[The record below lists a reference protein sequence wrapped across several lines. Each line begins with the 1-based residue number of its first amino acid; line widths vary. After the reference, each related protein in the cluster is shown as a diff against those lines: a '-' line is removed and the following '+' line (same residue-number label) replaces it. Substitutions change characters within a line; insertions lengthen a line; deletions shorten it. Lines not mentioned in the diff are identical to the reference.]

1 MFTDNKDFYPTPQNL
16 IDKMLD
22 GLDWKMIHTVL
33 EPSAGKGNIV
43 EALKKKEDFNN
54 RWYTTIKLNIDC
66 IENDANLR
74 AVLKEKDFRV
84 VHDDFLTYDTM
95 KEYDLIIMNPPFSN
109 GCKHLL
115 KALEMQQRNG
125 GAVICLLNAETLK
138 NECNNERIMLNRML
152 EEYNAD
158 IQYIQDAFMDAER
171 KTNVEI
177 ALIKVKL
184 PDVQRDSFIFD
195 SLEKAKEQR
204 EYTYN
209 TGNTQLAENDF
220 LKAIVEQYKM
230 EIEAGVKLIKEYYAM
245 SPHILYQFGK
255 DKQTGQTIQTGGCV
269 LNLSIGK
276 DSASVNG
283 YIREIRGKYW
293 SALFD
298 NPKFIGQLTNN
309 LQREYYNKVEE
320 LKDYEF
326 SLLDKEEK
334 SEHIARQL
342 SIIKNRTFALKQL
355 VEELFR
361 YTTIISDTENSVYTE
376 TVINNVLEDC
386 ISSYYAIFKEKG
398 ITPNI
403 NLCEQKIVRS
413 VDKTA
418 LLRIFNNVI
427 DNAIKYSEGDLTIS
441 LFENGK
447 IVFSN
452 HTSDLNEIQI
462 GKLFDRFYTVNTARK
477 STGLGLSIAKALIEK
492 MDGNISADYSNN
504 VLSIIIK
511 LNEV

>member
-1 MFTDNKDFYPTPQNL
+1 MLWKIMVFFLLVIIFALLLKIFYMRKAIKEIKRGFSEKLYTDTNTPIML
-16 IDKMLD
+16 SSYDKLVSSLAND
-22 GLDWKMIHTVL
+22 INVELKELQKQKHRYIQGDKELKNAIT
-33 EPSAGKGNIV
+33 NISHD
-43 EALKKKEDFNN
+43 L
-54 RWYTTIKLNIDC
+54 RTPLTTIC
-66 IENDANLR
+66 
-74 AVLKEKDFRV
+74 
-84 VHDDFLTYDTM
+84 
-95 KEYDLIIMNPPFSN
+95 
-109 GCKHLL
+109 
-115 KALEMQQRNG
+115 
-125 GAVICLLNAETLK
+125 
-138 NECNNERIMLNRML
+138 
-152 EEYNAD
+152 
-158 IQYIQDAFMDAER
+158 
-171 KTNVEI
+171 
-177 ALIKVKL
+177 
-184 PDVQRDSFIFD
+184 
-195 SLEKAKEQR
+195 
-204 EYTYN
+204 
-209 TGNTQLAENDF
+209 
-220 LKAIVEQYKM
+220 
-230 EIEAGVKLIKEYYAM
+230 
-245 SPHILYQFGK
+245 
-255 DKQTGQTIQTGGCV
+255 
-269 LNLSIGK
+269 
-276 DSASVNG
+276 G
-283 YIREIRGKYW
+283 Y
-293 SALFD
+293 L
-298 NPKFIGQLTNN
+298 
-309 LQREYYNKVEE
+309 
-320 LKDYEF
+320 

-403 NLCEQKIVRS
+403 NLCEQIIVRS

>member
-1 MFTDNKDFYPTPQNL
+1 
-16 IDKMLD
+16 ML
-22 GLDWKMIHTVL
+22 WKIMVFFLLVI
-33 EPSAGKGNIV
+33 IF
-43 EALKKKEDFNN
+43 AL
-54 RWYTTIKLNIDC
+54 
-66 IENDANLR
+66 
-74 AVLKEKDFRV
+74 
-84 VHDDFLTYDTM
+84 
-95 KEYDLIIMNPPFSN
+95 
-109 GCKHLL
+109 LL
-115 KALEMQQRNG
+115 KIFYM
-125 GAVICLLNAETLK
+125 
-138 NECNNERIMLNRML
+138 
-152 EEYNAD
+152 
-158 IQYIQDAFMDAER
+158 R
-171 KTNVEI
+171 K
-177 ALIKVKL
+177 A
-184 PDVQRDSFIFD
+184 
-195 SLEKAKEQR
+195 
-204 EYTYN
+204 
-209 TGNTQLAENDF
+209 
-220 LKAIVEQYKM
+220 
-230 EIEAGVKLIKEYYAM
+230 
-245 SPHILYQFGK
+245 
-255 DKQTGQTIQTGGCV
+255 
-269 LNLSIGK
+269 
-276 DSASVNG
+276 
-283 YIREIRGKYW
+283 IREIKRGFSEKLYT
-293 SALFD
+293 D
-298 NPKFIGQLTNN
+298 TNTPIMLSSHDKLVSSLAN
-309 LQREYYNKVEE
+309 DINVE
-320 LKDYEF
+320 LKELQKQKHRYIQGDKELKNAITNISHDLRTPLTTICGYL

-342 SIIKNRTFALKQL
+342 SIIKNRTFALQQL

>member
-1 MFTDNKDFYPTPQNL
+1 
-16 IDKMLD
+16 ML
-22 GLDWKMIHTVL
+22 WKIMVFFLLVI
-33 EPSAGKGNIV
+33 IF
-43 EALKKKEDFNN
+43 AL
-54 RWYTTIKLNIDC
+54 
-66 IENDANLR
+66 
-74 AVLKEKDFRV
+74 
-84 VHDDFLTYDTM
+84 
-95 KEYDLIIMNPPFSN
+95 
-109 GCKHLL
+109 LL
-115 KALEMQQRNG
+115 KIFYM
-125 GAVICLLNAETLK
+125 
-138 NECNNERIMLNRML
+138 
-152 EEYNAD
+152 
-158 IQYIQDAFMDAER
+158 R
-171 KTNVEI
+171 K
-177 ALIKVKL
+177 A
-184 PDVQRDSFIFD
+184 
-195 SLEKAKEQR
+195 
-204 EYTYN
+204 
-209 TGNTQLAENDF
+209 
-220 LKAIVEQYKM
+220 
-230 EIEAGVKLIKEYYAM
+230 
-245 SPHILYQFGK
+245 
-255 DKQTGQTIQTGGCV
+255 
-269 LNLSIGK
+269 
-276 DSASVNG
+276 
-283 YIREIRGKYW
+283 IREIKRGFSEKLYT
-293 SALFD
+293 D
-298 NPKFIGQLTNN
+298 TNTPIMLSSHDKLVSSLAN
-309 LQREYYNKVEE
+309 DINVE
-320 LKDYEF
+320 LKELQKQKHRYIQGDKELKNAITNISHDLRTPLTTICGYLN
-326 SLLDKEEK
+326 LLDKEEK

-418 LLRIFNNVI
+418 LLRIFNNII

-492 MDGNISADYSNN
+492 MDGNISADYINN
-504 VLSIIIK
+504 VLSIIVK

>member
-1 MFTDNKDFYPTPQNL
+1 
-16 IDKMLD
+16 ML
-22 GLDWKMIHTVL
+22 WKIMVFFLVVI
-33 EPSAGKGNIV
+33 IF
-43 EALKKKEDFNN
+43 AL
-54 RWYTTIKLNIDC
+54 
-66 IENDANLR
+66 
-74 AVLKEKDFRV
+74 
-84 VHDDFLTYDTM
+84 
-95 KEYDLIIMNPPFSN
+95 
-109 GCKHLL
+109 LL
-115 KALEMQQRNG
+115 KIFYM
-125 GAVICLLNAETLK
+125 
-138 NECNNERIMLNRML
+138 
-152 EEYNAD
+152 
-158 IQYIQDAFMDAER
+158 R
-171 KTNVEI
+171 K
-177 ALIKVKL
+177 A
-184 PDVQRDSFIFD
+184 
-195 SLEKAKEQR
+195 
-204 EYTYN
+204 
-209 TGNTQLAENDF
+209 
-220 LKAIVEQYKM
+220 
-230 EIEAGVKLIKEYYAM
+230 
-245 SPHILYQFGK
+245 
-255 DKQTGQTIQTGGCV
+255 
-269 LNLSIGK
+269 
-276 DSASVNG
+276 
-283 YIREIRGKYW
+283 IREIKRGFSEKLYT
-293 SALFD
+293 D
-298 NPKFIGQLTNN
+298 TNTPIMLSSHDKLVSSLAN
-309 LQREYYNKVEE
+309 DINVE
-320 LKDYEF
+320 LKELQKQKHRYIQGDKKLKNAITNISHDLRTPLTTICGYL

-361 YTTIISDTENSVYTE
+361 YTTSISDTENSVYTE

>member
-1 MFTDNKDFYPTPQNL
+1 
-16 IDKMLD
+16 ML
-22 GLDWKMIHTVL
+22 WKIMVFFLLVI
-33 EPSAGKGNIV
+33 IF
-43 EALKKKEDFNN
+43 AL
-54 RWYTTIKLNIDC
+54 
-66 IENDANLR
+66 
-74 AVLKEKDFRV
+74 
-84 VHDDFLTYDTM
+84 
-95 KEYDLIIMNPPFSN
+95 
-109 GCKHLL
+109 LL
-115 KALEMQQRNG
+115 KIFYM
-125 GAVICLLNAETLK
+125 
-138 NECNNERIMLNRML
+138 
-152 EEYNAD
+152 
-158 IQYIQDAFMDAER
+158 R
-171 KTNVEI
+171 K
-177 ALIKVKL
+177 A
-184 PDVQRDSFIFD
+184 
-195 SLEKAKEQR
+195 
-204 EYTYN
+204 
-209 TGNTQLAENDF
+209 
-220 LKAIVEQYKM
+220 
-230 EIEAGVKLIKEYYAM
+230 
-245 SPHILYQFGK
+245 
-255 DKQTGQTIQTGGCV
+255 
-269 LNLSIGK
+269 
-276 DSASVNG
+276 
-283 YIREIRGKYW
+283 IREIKRGFSEKLYT
-293 SALFD
+293 D
-298 NPKFIGQLTNN
+298 TNTPIMLSSHDKLVSSLAN
-309 LQREYYNKVEE
+309 DINVE
-320 LKDYEF
+320 LKELQKQKHRYIQGDKELKNAITNISHDLRTPITTICGYL

>member
-1 MFTDNKDFYPTPQNL
+1 
-16 IDKMLD
+16 ML
-22 GLDWKMIHTVL
+22 WKIMVFFLLVI
-33 EPSAGKGNIV
+33 IF
-43 EALKKKEDFNN
+43 AL
-54 RWYTTIKLNIDC
+54 
-66 IENDANLR
+66 
-74 AVLKEKDFRV
+74 
-84 VHDDFLTYDTM
+84 
-95 KEYDLIIMNPPFSN
+95 
-109 GCKHLL
+109 LL
-115 KALEMQQRNG
+115 KIFYM
-125 GAVICLLNAETLK
+125 
-138 NECNNERIMLNRML
+138 
-152 EEYNAD
+152 
-158 IQYIQDAFMDAER
+158 R
-171 KTNVEI
+171 K
-177 ALIKVKL
+177 A
-184 PDVQRDSFIFD
+184 
-195 SLEKAKEQR
+195 
-204 EYTYN
+204 
-209 TGNTQLAENDF
+209 
-220 LKAIVEQYKM
+220 
-230 EIEAGVKLIKEYYAM
+230 
-245 SPHILYQFGK
+245 
-255 DKQTGQTIQTGGCV
+255 
-269 LNLSIGK
+269 
-276 DSASVNG
+276 
-283 YIREIRGKYW
+283 IREIKRGFSEKLYT
-293 SALFD
+293 D
-298 NPKFIGQLTNN
+298 TNTPIMLSSHDKLVSSLAN
-309 LQREYYNKVEE
+309 DINVE
-320 LKDYEF
+320 LKELQKQKHRYIQGDKELKNAITNISHDLRTPLTTICGYL

-418 LLRIFNNVI
+418 LLRIFNNII

-462 GKLFDRFYTVNTARK
+462 GKLFDRFYTVNTAKK

>member
-1 MFTDNKDFYPTPQNL
+1 
-16 IDKMLD
+16 ML
-22 GLDWKMIHTVL
+22 WKIMVFFLLVI
-33 EPSAGKGNIV
+33 IF
-43 EALKKKEDFNN
+43 AL
-54 RWYTTIKLNIDC
+54 
-66 IENDANLR
+66 
-74 AVLKEKDFRV
+74 
-84 VHDDFLTYDTM
+84 
-95 KEYDLIIMNPPFSN
+95 
-109 GCKHLL
+109 LL
-115 KALEMQQRNG
+115 KIFYM
-125 GAVICLLNAETLK
+125 
-138 NECNNERIMLNRML
+138 
-152 EEYNAD
+152 
-158 IQYIQDAFMDAER
+158 R
-171 KTNVEI
+171 K
-177 ALIKVKL
+177 A
-184 PDVQRDSFIFD
+184 
-195 SLEKAKEQR
+195 
-204 EYTYN
+204 
-209 TGNTQLAENDF
+209 
-220 LKAIVEQYKM
+220 
-230 EIEAGVKLIKEYYAM
+230 
-245 SPHILYQFGK
+245 
-255 DKQTGQTIQTGGCV
+255 
-269 LNLSIGK
+269 
-276 DSASVNG
+276 
-283 YIREIRGKYW
+283 IREIKRGFSEKLYT
-293 SALFD
+293 D
-298 NPKFIGQLTNN
+298 TNTPIMLSSHDKLVSSLAN
-309 LQREYYNKVEE
+309 DINVGLKELQKQKHRYIQGDKE
-320 LKDYEF
+320 LKNAITNISHDLRTPLTTICGYL

>member
-1 MFTDNKDFYPTPQNL
+1 
-16 IDKMLD
+16 ML
-22 GLDWKMIHTVL
+22 WKITVFFL
-33 EPSAGKGNIV
+33 LVIIF
-43 EALKKKEDFNN
+43 AL
-54 RWYTTIKLNIDC
+54 
-66 IENDANLR
+66 
-74 AVLKEKDFRV
+74 
-84 VHDDFLTYDTM
+84 
-95 KEYDLIIMNPPFSN
+95 
-109 GCKHLL
+109 LL
-115 KALEMQQRNG
+115 KIFYM
-125 GAVICLLNAETLK
+125 
-138 NECNNERIMLNRML
+138 
-152 EEYNAD
+152 
-158 IQYIQDAFMDAER
+158 R
-171 KTNVEI
+171 K
-177 ALIKVKL
+177 A
-184 PDVQRDSFIFD
+184 
-195 SLEKAKEQR
+195 
-204 EYTYN
+204 
-209 TGNTQLAENDF
+209 
-220 LKAIVEQYKM
+220 
-230 EIEAGVKLIKEYYAM
+230 
-245 SPHILYQFGK
+245 
-255 DKQTGQTIQTGGCV
+255 
-269 LNLSIGK
+269 
-276 DSASVNG
+276 
-283 YIREIRGKYW
+283 IREIKRGFSEKLYT
-293 SALFD
+293 D
-298 NPKFIGQLTNN
+298 TNTPIMLSSHDKLVSSLAN
-309 LQREYYNKVEE
+309 DINVE
-320 LKDYEF
+320 LKELQKQKHRYIQGDKELKNAITNISHDLRTPLTTICGYL

-418 LLRIFNNVI
+418 LLRIFNNII

>member
-1 MFTDNKDFYPTPQNL
+1 
-16 IDKMLD
+16 ML
-22 GLDWKMIHTVL
+22 WKIMVFFLVVI
-33 EPSAGKGNIV
+33 IF
-43 EALKKKEDFNN
+43 AL
-54 RWYTTIKLNIDC
+54 
-66 IENDANLR
+66 
-74 AVLKEKDFRV
+74 
-84 VHDDFLTYDTM
+84 
-95 KEYDLIIMNPPFSN
+95 
-109 GCKHLL
+109 LL
-115 KALEMQQRNG
+115 KIFYM
-125 GAVICLLNAETLK
+125 
-138 NECNNERIMLNRML
+138 
-152 EEYNAD
+152 
-158 IQYIQDAFMDAER
+158 R
-171 KTNVEI
+171 K
-177 ALIKVKL
+177 A
-184 PDVQRDSFIFD
+184 
-195 SLEKAKEQR
+195 
-204 EYTYN
+204 
-209 TGNTQLAENDF
+209 
-220 LKAIVEQYKM
+220 
-230 EIEAGVKLIKEYYAM
+230 
-245 SPHILYQFGK
+245 
-255 DKQTGQTIQTGGCV
+255 
-269 LNLSIGK
+269 
-276 DSASVNG
+276 
-283 YIREIRGKYW
+283 IREIKRGFSEKLYT
-293 SALFD
+293 D
-298 NPKFIGQLTNN
+298 TNTPIMLSSHDKLVSSLAN
-309 LQREYYNKVEE
+309 DINVE
-320 LKDYEF
+320 LKELQKQKHRYIQGDKELKNAITNISHDLRTPLTTICGYL

-504 VLSIIIK
+504 VLSII
-511 LNEV
+511 L

>member
-1 MFTDNKDFYPTPQNL
+1 
-16 IDKMLD
+16 ML
-22 GLDWKMIHTVL
+22 WKIMVFFLVVI
-33 EPSAGKGNIV
+33 IF
-43 EALKKKEDFNN
+43 AL
-54 RWYTTIKLNIDC
+54 
-66 IENDANLR
+66 
-74 AVLKEKDFRV
+74 
-84 VHDDFLTYDTM
+84 
-95 KEYDLIIMNPPFSN
+95 
-109 GCKHLL
+109 LL
-115 KALEMQQRNG
+115 KIFYM
-125 GAVICLLNAETLK
+125 
-138 NECNNERIMLNRML
+138 
-152 EEYNAD
+152 
-158 IQYIQDAFMDAER
+158 R
-171 KTNVEI
+171 K
-177 ALIKVKL
+177 A
-184 PDVQRDSFIFD
+184 
-195 SLEKAKEQR
+195 
-204 EYTYN
+204 
-209 TGNTQLAENDF
+209 
-220 LKAIVEQYKM
+220 
-230 EIEAGVKLIKEYYAM
+230 
-245 SPHILYQFGK
+245 
-255 DKQTGQTIQTGGCV
+255 
-269 LNLSIGK
+269 
-276 DSASVNG
+276 
-283 YIREIRGKYW
+283 IREIKRGFSEKLYT
-293 SALFD
+293 D
-298 NPKFIGQLTNN
+298 TNTPIMLSSHDKLVSSLAN
-309 LQREYYNKVEE
+309 DINVE
-320 LKDYEF
+320 LKELQKQKHRYIQGDKELKNAITNISHDLRTPLTTICGYLR
-326 SLLDKEEK
+326 LLDKEEK

-427 DNAIKYSEGDLTIS
+427 DNAIKYSVGDLTIS

>member
-1 MFTDNKDFYPTPQNL
+1 MLWKIMVFFLLVIIFALLLKIFYMRKAIKEMKRGFSEKLYTDTNTPIML
-16 IDKMLD
+16 SSYDKLVSSLAND
-22 GLDWKMIHTVL
+22 INVELKELQKQKHRYIQGDKELKNAIT
-33 EPSAGKGNIV
+33 NISHD
-43 EALKKKEDFNN
+43 L
-54 RWYTTIKLNIDC
+54 RTPLTTIC
-66 IENDANLR
+66 
-74 AVLKEKDFRV
+74 
-84 VHDDFLTYDTM
+84 
-95 KEYDLIIMNPPFSN
+95 
-109 GCKHLL
+109 
-115 KALEMQQRNG
+115 
-125 GAVICLLNAETLK
+125 
-138 NECNNERIMLNRML
+138 
-152 EEYNAD
+152 
-158 IQYIQDAFMDAER
+158 
-171 KTNVEI
+171 
-177 ALIKVKL
+177 
-184 PDVQRDSFIFD
+184 
-195 SLEKAKEQR
+195 
-204 EYTYN
+204 
-209 TGNTQLAENDF
+209 
-220 LKAIVEQYKM
+220 
-230 EIEAGVKLIKEYYAM
+230 
-245 SPHILYQFGK
+245 
-255 DKQTGQTIQTGGCV
+255 
-269 LNLSIGK
+269 
-276 DSASVNG
+276 G
-283 YIREIRGKYW
+283 Y
-293 SALFD
+293 L
-298 NPKFIGQLTNN
+298 
-309 LQREYYNKVEE
+309 
-320 LKDYEF
+320 

>member
-1 MFTDNKDFYPTPQNL
+1 
-16 IDKMLD
+16 ML
-22 GLDWKMIHTVL
+22 WKIMVFFLLVI
-33 EPSAGKGNIV
+33 IF
-43 EALKKKEDFNN
+43 AL
-54 RWYTTIKLNIDC
+54 
-66 IENDANLR
+66 
-74 AVLKEKDFRV
+74 
-84 VHDDFLTYDTM
+84 
-95 KEYDLIIMNPPFSN
+95 
-109 GCKHLL
+109 LL
-115 KALEMQQRNG
+115 KIFYM
-125 GAVICLLNAETLK
+125 
-138 NECNNERIMLNRML
+138 
-152 EEYNAD
+152 
-158 IQYIQDAFMDAER
+158 R
-171 KTNVEI
+171 K
-177 ALIKVKL
+177 A
-184 PDVQRDSFIFD
+184 
-195 SLEKAKEQR
+195 
-204 EYTYN
+204 
-209 TGNTQLAENDF
+209 
-220 LKAIVEQYKM
+220 
-230 EIEAGVKLIKEYYAM
+230 
-245 SPHILYQFGK
+245 
-255 DKQTGQTIQTGGCV
+255 
-269 LNLSIGK
+269 
-276 DSASVNG
+276 
-283 YIREIRGKYW
+283 IREIKRGFSEKLYT
-293 SALFD
+293 D
-298 NPKFIGQLTNN
+298 TNTPIMLSSHDKLVSSLAN
-309 LQREYYNKVEE
+309 DINVE
-320 LKDYEF
+320 LKELQKQKHRYIQGDKELKNAITNISHDLRTPLTTICGYL

-403 NLCEQKIVRS
+403 ILCEQKIVRS

>member
-1 MFTDNKDFYPTPQNL
+1 
-16 IDKMLD
+16 ML
-22 GLDWKMIHTVL
+22 WKIMVFFLVVI
-33 EPSAGKGNIV
+33 IF
-43 EALKKKEDFNN
+43 AL
-54 RWYTTIKLNIDC
+54 
-66 IENDANLR
+66 
-74 AVLKEKDFRV
+74 
-84 VHDDFLTYDTM
+84 
-95 KEYDLIIMNPPFSN
+95 
-109 GCKHLL
+109 LL
-115 KALEMQQRNG
+115 KIFYM
-125 GAVICLLNAETLK
+125 
-138 NECNNERIMLNRML
+138 
-152 EEYNAD
+152 
-158 IQYIQDAFMDAER
+158 R
-171 KTNVEI
+171 K
-177 ALIKVKL
+177 A
-184 PDVQRDSFIFD
+184 
-195 SLEKAKEQR
+195 
-204 EYTYN
+204 
-209 TGNTQLAENDF
+209 
-220 LKAIVEQYKM
+220 
-230 EIEAGVKLIKEYYAM
+230 
-245 SPHILYQFGK
+245 
-255 DKQTGQTIQTGGCV
+255 
-269 LNLSIGK
+269 
-276 DSASVNG
+276 
-283 YIREIRGKYW
+283 IREIKRGFSEKLYT
-293 SALFD
+293 D
-298 NPKFIGQLTNN
+298 TNTPIMLSSHDKLVSSLAN
-309 LQREYYNKVEE
+309 DINVE
-320 LKDYEF
+320 LKELQKQKHRYIQGDKELKNAITNISHDLRTPLTTICGYL

-504 VLSIIIK
+504 VLSLIIK

>member
-1 MFTDNKDFYPTPQNL
+1 
-16 IDKMLD
+16 ML
-22 GLDWKMIHTVL
+22 WKIMVFFLLVI
-33 EPSAGKGNIV
+33 IF
-43 EALKKKEDFNN
+43 AL
-54 RWYTTIKLNIDC
+54 
-66 IENDANLR
+66 
-74 AVLKEKDFRV
+74 
-84 VHDDFLTYDTM
+84 
-95 KEYDLIIMNPPFSN
+95 
-109 GCKHLL
+109 LL
-115 KALEMQQRNG
+115 KIFYM
-125 GAVICLLNAETLK
+125 
-138 NECNNERIMLNRML
+138 
-152 EEYNAD
+152 
-158 IQYIQDAFMDAER
+158 R
-171 KTNVEI
+171 K
-177 ALIKVKL
+177 A
-184 PDVQRDSFIFD
+184 
-195 SLEKAKEQR
+195 
-204 EYTYN
+204 
-209 TGNTQLAENDF
+209 
-220 LKAIVEQYKM
+220 
-230 EIEAGVKLIKEYYAM
+230 
-245 SPHILYQFGK
+245 
-255 DKQTGQTIQTGGCV
+255 
-269 LNLSIGK
+269 
-276 DSASVNG
+276 
-283 YIREIRGKYW
+283 IREIKRGFSEKLYT
-293 SALFD
+293 D
-298 NPKFIGQLTNN
+298 TNTPIMLSSHDKLVSSLAN
-309 LQREYYNKVEE
+309 DINVE
-320 LKDYEF
+320 LKELKKQKHRYIQGDKELKNAITNISHDLRTPLTTICGYL

-361 YTTIISDTENSVYTE
+361 YTTIISYTENSVYTE

-418 LLRIFNNVI
+418 LLRIFNNII

>member
-1 MFTDNKDFYPTPQNL
+1 MVFFLLVIIFALLLKIFYMRKAIKEIKRGFSEKLYTDTNTPIML
-16 IDKMLD
+16 SSYDKLVSSLAND
-22 GLDWKMIHTVL
+22 INVELKELQKQKHRYIQGDKELKNAIT
-33 EPSAGKGNIV
+33 NISHD
-43 EALKKKEDFNN
+43 L
-54 RWYTTIKLNIDC
+54 RTPLTTIC
-66 IENDANLR
+66 
-74 AVLKEKDFRV
+74 
-84 VHDDFLTYDTM
+84 
-95 KEYDLIIMNPPFSN
+95 
-109 GCKHLL
+109 
-115 KALEMQQRNG
+115 
-125 GAVICLLNAETLK
+125 
-138 NECNNERIMLNRML
+138 
-152 EEYNAD
+152 
-158 IQYIQDAFMDAER
+158 
-171 KTNVEI
+171 
-177 ALIKVKL
+177 
-184 PDVQRDSFIFD
+184 
-195 SLEKAKEQR
+195 
-204 EYTYN
+204 
-209 TGNTQLAENDF
+209 
-220 LKAIVEQYKM
+220 
-230 EIEAGVKLIKEYYAM
+230 
-245 SPHILYQFGK
+245 
-255 DKQTGQTIQTGGCV
+255 
-269 LNLSIGK
+269 
-276 DSASVNG
+276 G
-283 YIREIRGKYW
+283 Y
-293 SALFD
+293 L
-298 NPKFIGQLTNN
+298 
-309 LQREYYNKVEE
+309 
-320 LKDYEF
+320 

-403 NLCEQKIVRS
+403 NLCEQIIVRS

>member
-1 MFTDNKDFYPTPQNL
+1 
-16 IDKMLD
+16 ML
-22 GLDWKMIHTVL
+22 WKIMVFFLLVI
-33 EPSAGKGNIV
+33 IF
-43 EALKKKEDFNN
+43 AL
-54 RWYTTIKLNIDC
+54 
-66 IENDANLR
+66 
-74 AVLKEKDFRV
+74 
-84 VHDDFLTYDTM
+84 
-95 KEYDLIIMNPPFSN
+95 
-109 GCKHLL
+109 LL
-115 KALEMQQRNG
+115 KIFYM
-125 GAVICLLNAETLK
+125 
-138 NECNNERIMLNRML
+138 
-152 EEYNAD
+152 
-158 IQYIQDAFMDAER
+158 R
-171 KTNVEI
+171 K
-177 ALIKVKL
+177 A
-184 PDVQRDSFIFD
+184 
-195 SLEKAKEQR
+195 
-204 EYTYN
+204 
-209 TGNTQLAENDF
+209 
-220 LKAIVEQYKM
+220 
-230 EIEAGVKLIKEYYAM
+230 
-245 SPHILYQFGK
+245 
-255 DKQTGQTIQTGGCV
+255 
-269 LNLSIGK
+269 
-276 DSASVNG
+276 
-283 YIREIRGKYW
+283 IREIKRGFSEKLYT
-293 SALFD
+293 D
-298 NPKFIGQLTNN
+298 TNTPIMLSSHDKLVSSLAN
-309 LQREYYNKVEE
+309 DINVE
-320 LKDYEF
+320 LKELQKQKHRYIQGDKELKNAITNISHDLRTPLTTICGYL

-413 VDKTA
+413 VDKTV
-418 LLRIFNNVI
+418 LLRIFNNII

>member
-1 MFTDNKDFYPTPQNL
+1 
-16 IDKMLD
+16 ML
-22 GLDWKMIHTVL
+22 WKIMVFFLVVI
-33 EPSAGKGNIV
+33 IF
-43 EALKKKEDFNN
+43 AL
-54 RWYTTIKLNIDC
+54 
-66 IENDANLR
+66 
-74 AVLKEKDFRV
+74 
-84 VHDDFLTYDTM
+84 
-95 KEYDLIIMNPPFSN
+95 
-109 GCKHLL
+109 LL
-115 KALEMQQRNG
+115 KIFYM
-125 GAVICLLNAETLK
+125 
-138 NECNNERIMLNRML
+138 
-152 EEYNAD
+152 
-158 IQYIQDAFMDAER
+158 R
-171 KTNVEI
+171 K
-177 ALIKVKL
+177 A
-184 PDVQRDSFIFD
+184 
-195 SLEKAKEQR
+195 
-204 EYTYN
+204 
-209 TGNTQLAENDF
+209 
-220 LKAIVEQYKM
+220 
-230 EIEAGVKLIKEYYAM
+230 
-245 SPHILYQFGK
+245 
-255 DKQTGQTIQTGGCV
+255 
-269 LNLSIGK
+269 
-276 DSASVNG
+276 
-283 YIREIRGKYW
+283 IREIKRGFSEKLYT
-293 SALFD
+293 D
-298 NPKFIGQLTNN
+298 TNTPIMLSSHDKLVSSLAN
-309 LQREYYNKVEE
+309 DINVE
-320 LKDYEF
+320 LKELQKQKHRYIQGDKELKNAITNISHDLRTPLTTICGYL

-504 VLSIIIK
+504 VLRIIIK

>member
-1 MFTDNKDFYPTPQNL
+1 
-16 IDKMLD
+16 MLCC
-22 GLDWKMIHTVL
+22 
-33 EPSAGKGNIV
+33 GKIMV
-43 EALKKKEDFNN
+43 FFLLVIIFAL
-54 RWYTTIKLNIDC
+54 
-66 IENDANLR
+66 
-74 AVLKEKDFRV
+74 
-84 VHDDFLTYDTM
+84 
-95 KEYDLIIMNPPFSN
+95 
-109 GCKHLL
+109 LL
-115 KALEMQQRNG
+115 KIFYM
-125 GAVICLLNAETLK
+125 
-138 NECNNERIMLNRML
+138 
-152 EEYNAD
+152 
-158 IQYIQDAFMDAER
+158 R
-171 KTNVEI
+171 K
-177 ALIKVKL
+177 A
-184 PDVQRDSFIFD
+184 
-195 SLEKAKEQR
+195 
-204 EYTYN
+204 
-209 TGNTQLAENDF
+209 
-220 LKAIVEQYKM
+220 
-230 EIEAGVKLIKEYYAM
+230 
-245 SPHILYQFGK
+245 
-255 DKQTGQTIQTGGCV
+255 
-269 LNLSIGK
+269 
-276 DSASVNG
+276 
-283 YIREIRGKYW
+283 IREIKRGFSEKLYT
-293 SALFD
+293 D
-298 NPKFIGQLTNN
+298 TNTPIMLSSHDKLVSSLAN
-309 LQREYYNKVEE
+309 DINVE
-320 LKDYEF
+320 LKELQKQKHRYIQGDKELKNAITNISHDLRTPLTTICGYL

>member
-1 MFTDNKDFYPTPQNL
+1 
-16 IDKMLD
+16 ML
-22 GLDWKMIHTVL
+22 WKIMVFFLLVI
-33 EPSAGKGNIV
+33 IF
-43 EALKKKEDFNN
+43 AL
-54 RWYTTIKLNIDC
+54 
-66 IENDANLR
+66 
-74 AVLKEKDFRV
+74 
-84 VHDDFLTYDTM
+84 
-95 KEYDLIIMNPPFSN
+95 
-109 GCKHLL
+109 LL
-115 KALEMQQRNG
+115 KIFYM
-125 GAVICLLNAETLK
+125 
-138 NECNNERIMLNRML
+138 
-152 EEYNAD
+152 
-158 IQYIQDAFMDAER
+158 R
-171 KTNVEI
+171 K
-177 ALIKVKL
+177 A
-184 PDVQRDSFIFD
+184 
-195 SLEKAKEQR
+195 
-204 EYTYN
+204 
-209 TGNTQLAENDF
+209 
-220 LKAIVEQYKM
+220 
-230 EIEAGVKLIKEYYAM
+230 
-245 SPHILYQFGK
+245 
-255 DKQTGQTIQTGGCV
+255 
-269 LNLSIGK
+269 
-276 DSASVNG
+276 
-283 YIREIRGKYW
+283 IREIKRGFSEKLYT
-293 SALFD
+293 D
-298 NPKFIGQLTNN
+298 TNTPIMLSSHDKLVSSLAN
-309 LQREYYNKVEE
+309 DINVE
-320 LKDYEF
+320 LKELQKQKHRYIQGDKELKNAITNISHDLRTPLTTICGYL

-355 VEELFR
+355 VDELFR

-418 LLRIFNNVI
+418 LLRIFNNII

>member
-1 MFTDNKDFYPTPQNL
+1 
-16 IDKMLD
+16 ML
-22 GLDWKMIHTVL
+22 WKIMVFFLLVI
-33 EPSAGKGNIV
+33 IF
-43 EALKKKEDFNN
+43 AL
-54 RWYTTIKLNIDC
+54 
-66 IENDANLR
+66 
-74 AVLKEKDFRV
+74 
-84 VHDDFLTYDTM
+84 
-95 KEYDLIIMNPPFSN
+95 
-109 GCKHLL
+109 LL
-115 KALEMQQRNG
+115 KIFYM
-125 GAVICLLNAETLK
+125 
-138 NECNNERIMLNRML
+138 
-152 EEYNAD
+152 
-158 IQYIQDAFMDAER
+158 R
-171 KTNVEI
+171 K
-177 ALIKVKL
+177 A
-184 PDVQRDSFIFD
+184 
-195 SLEKAKEQR
+195 
-204 EYTYN
+204 
-209 TGNTQLAENDF
+209 
-220 LKAIVEQYKM
+220 
-230 EIEAGVKLIKEYYAM
+230 
-245 SPHILYQFGK
+245 
-255 DKQTGQTIQTGGCV
+255 
-269 LNLSIGK
+269 
-276 DSASVNG
+276 
-283 YIREIRGKYW
+283 IREIKRGFSEKLYT
-293 SALFD
+293 D
-298 NPKFIGQLTNN
+298 TNTPIMLSSHDKLVSSLAN
-309 LQREYYNKVEE
+309 DINVE
-320 LKDYEF
+320 LKELQKQKHRYIQGDKELKNAITNISHDLRTPLTTICGYL

-342 SIIKNRTFALKQL
+342 SIIKNRTFAIKQL

-418 LLRIFNNVI
+418 LLRIFNNII

>member
-1 MFTDNKDFYPTPQNL
+1 
-16 IDKMLD
+16 ML
-22 GLDWKMIHTVL
+22 WKIMVFFLLVI
-33 EPSAGKGNIV
+33 IF
-43 EALKKKEDFNN
+43 AL
-54 RWYTTIKLNIDC
+54 
-66 IENDANLR
+66 
-74 AVLKEKDFRV
+74 
-84 VHDDFLTYDTM
+84 
-95 KEYDLIIMNPPFSN
+95 
-109 GCKHLL
+109 LL
-115 KALEMQQRNG
+115 KIFYM
-125 GAVICLLNAETLK
+125 
-138 NECNNERIMLNRML
+138 
-152 EEYNAD
+152 
-158 IQYIQDAFMDAER
+158 R
-171 KTNVEI
+171 K
-177 ALIKVKL
+177 A
-184 PDVQRDSFIFD
+184 
-195 SLEKAKEQR
+195 
-204 EYTYN
+204 
-209 TGNTQLAENDF
+209 
-220 LKAIVEQYKM
+220 
-230 EIEAGVKLIKEYYAM
+230 
-245 SPHILYQFGK
+245 
-255 DKQTGQTIQTGGCV
+255 
-269 LNLSIGK
+269 
-276 DSASVNG
+276 
-283 YIREIRGKYW
+283 IREIKRGFSEKLYT
-293 SALFD
+293 D
-298 NPKFIGQLTNN
+298 TNTPIMLSSHDKLVSSLAN
-309 LQREYYNKVEE
+309 DINVE
-320 LKDYEF
+320 LKELQKQKHRYIQGDKELKNAITNISHDLRTPLTTICGYL

-418 LLRIFNNVI
+418 LLRIFNNII

-462 GKLFDRFYTVNTARK
+462 GKLFDRFYTVNTTRK

>member
-1 MFTDNKDFYPTPQNL
+1 MF
-16 IDKMLD
+16 
-22 GLDWKMIHTVL
+22 WKILVFFL
-33 EPSAGKGNIV
+33 LVIIF
-43 EALKKKEDFNN
+43 AL
-54 RWYTTIKLNIDC
+54 
-66 IENDANLR
+66 
-74 AVLKEKDFRV
+74 
-84 VHDDFLTYDTM
+84 
-95 KEYDLIIMNPPFSN
+95 
-109 GCKHLL
+109 LL
-115 KALEMQQRNG
+115 KIFYM
-125 GAVICLLNAETLK
+125 
-138 NECNNERIMLNRML
+138 
-152 EEYNAD
+152 
-158 IQYIQDAFMDAER
+158 R
-171 KTNVEI
+171 K
-177 ALIKVKL
+177 A
-184 PDVQRDSFIFD
+184 
-195 SLEKAKEQR
+195 
-204 EYTYN
+204 
-209 TGNTQLAENDF
+209 
-220 LKAIVEQYKM
+220 
-230 EIEAGVKLIKEYYAM
+230 
-245 SPHILYQFGK
+245 
-255 DKQTGQTIQTGGCV
+255 
-269 LNLSIGK
+269 
-276 DSASVNG
+276 
-283 YIREIRGKYW
+283 IREIKRGFSEKLYT
-293 SALFD
+293 D
-298 NPKFIGQLTNN
+298 TNTPIMLSSHDKLVSSLAN
-309 LQREYYNKVEE
+309 DINVE
-320 LKDYEF
+320 LKELQKQKHRYIQGDKELKNAITNISHDLRTPLTTICGYL

-386 ISSYYAIFKEKG
+386 ISSYYAMFKEKG

-427 DNAIKYSEGDLTIS
+427 DNAIKYSDGDLVIS

-452 HTSDLNEIQI
+452 HTSDLSEIQI

>member
-1 MFTDNKDFYPTPQNL
+1 
-16 IDKMLD
+16 ML
-22 GLDWKMIHTVL
+22 WKIMVFFLLVI
-33 EPSAGKGNIV
+33 IF
-43 EALKKKEDFNN
+43 AL
-54 RWYTTIKLNIDC
+54 
-66 IENDANLR
+66 
-74 AVLKEKDFRV
+74 
-84 VHDDFLTYDTM
+84 
-95 KEYDLIIMNPPFSN
+95 
-109 GCKHLL
+109 LL
-115 KALEMQQRNG
+115 KIFYM
-125 GAVICLLNAETLK
+125 
-138 NECNNERIMLNRML
+138 
-152 EEYNAD
+152 
-158 IQYIQDAFMDAER
+158 R
-171 KTNVEI
+171 K
-177 ALIKVKL
+177 A
-184 PDVQRDSFIFD
+184 
-195 SLEKAKEQR
+195 
-204 EYTYN
+204 
-209 TGNTQLAENDF
+209 
-220 LKAIVEQYKM
+220 
-230 EIEAGVKLIKEYYAM
+230 
-245 SPHILYQFGK
+245 
-255 DKQTGQTIQTGGCV
+255 
-269 LNLSIGK
+269 
-276 DSASVNG
+276 
-283 YIREIRGKYW
+283 IREIKRGFSEKLYT
-293 SALFD
+293 D
-298 NPKFIGQLTNN
+298 TNTPIMLSSHDKLVSSLAN
-309 LQREYYNKVEE
+309 DINVE
-320 LKDYEF
+320 LKELQKQKHRYIQGDKELKNAITNISHDLRTPLTTICGYL

-477 STGLGLSIAKALIEK
+477 STGLGLSIAKALIKK

-504 VLSIIIK
+504 VLNIIIK

>member
-1 MFTDNKDFYPTPQNL
+1 
-16 IDKMLD
+16 ML
-22 GLDWKMIHTVL
+22 WKIMVFFLLVI
-33 EPSAGKGNIV
+33 IF
-43 EALKKKEDFNN
+43 AL
-54 RWYTTIKLNIDC
+54 
-66 IENDANLR
+66 
-74 AVLKEKDFRV
+74 
-84 VHDDFLTYDTM
+84 
-95 KEYDLIIMNPPFSN
+95 
-109 GCKHLL
+109 LL
-115 KALEMQQRNG
+115 KIFYM
-125 GAVICLLNAETLK
+125 
-138 NECNNERIMLNRML
+138 
-152 EEYNAD
+152 
-158 IQYIQDAFMDAER
+158 R
-171 KTNVEI
+171 K
-177 ALIKVKL
+177 A
-184 PDVQRDSFIFD
+184 
-195 SLEKAKEQR
+195 
-204 EYTYN
+204 
-209 TGNTQLAENDF
+209 
-220 LKAIVEQYKM
+220 
-230 EIEAGVKLIKEYYAM
+230 
-245 SPHILYQFGK
+245 
-255 DKQTGQTIQTGGCV
+255 
-269 LNLSIGK
+269 
-276 DSASVNG
+276 
-283 YIREIRGKYW
+283 IREIKRGFSEKLYT
-293 SALFD
+293 D
-298 NPKFIGQLTNN
+298 TNTPIMLSSHDKLVSSLAN
-309 LQREYYNKVEE
+309 NINVE
-320 LKDYEF
+320 LKELQKQKHRYIQGDKELKNAITNISHDLRTPLTTICGYL

-418 LLRIFNNVI
+418 LLRIFNNII

>member
-1 MFTDNKDFYPTPQNL
+1 
-16 IDKMLD
+16 ML
-22 GLDWKMIHTVL
+22 WKIMVFFLLVI
-33 EPSAGKGNIV
+33 IF
-43 EALKKKEDFNN
+43 AL
-54 RWYTTIKLNIDC
+54 
-66 IENDANLR
+66 
-74 AVLKEKDFRV
+74 
-84 VHDDFLTYDTM
+84 
-95 KEYDLIIMNPPFSN
+95 
-109 GCKHLL
+109 LL
-115 KALEMQQRNG
+115 KIFYM
-125 GAVICLLNAETLK
+125 
-138 NECNNERIMLNRML
+138 
-152 EEYNAD
+152 
-158 IQYIQDAFMDAER
+158 R
-171 KTNVEI
+171 K
-177 ALIKVKL
+177 A
-184 PDVQRDSFIFD
+184 
-195 SLEKAKEQR
+195 
-204 EYTYN
+204 
-209 TGNTQLAENDF
+209 
-220 LKAIVEQYKM
+220 
-230 EIEAGVKLIKEYYAM
+230 
-245 SPHILYQFGK
+245 
-255 DKQTGQTIQTGGCV
+255 
-269 LNLSIGK
+269 
-276 DSASVNG
+276 
-283 YIREIRGKYW
+283 IREIKRGFSEKLYT
-293 SALFD
+293 D
-298 NPKFIGQLTNN
+298 TNTPIMLSSHDKLVSSLAN
-309 LQREYYNKVEE
+309 DINVE
-320 LKDYEF
+320 LKELQKQKHRYIQGDKELKNAITNISHDLRTPLTTICGYL

-403 NLCEQKIVRS
+403 NLCEQKNVRS

-418 LLRIFNNVI
+418 LLRIFNNII

>member
-1 MFTDNKDFYPTPQNL
+1 
-16 IDKMLD
+16 ML
-22 GLDWKMIHTVL
+22 WKIMVFFLVVI
-33 EPSAGKGNIV
+33 IF
-43 EALKKKEDFNN
+43 AL
-54 RWYTTIKLNIDC
+54 
-66 IENDANLR
+66 
-74 AVLKEKDFRV
+74 
-84 VHDDFLTYDTM
+84 
-95 KEYDLIIMNPPFSN
+95 
-109 GCKHLL
+109 LL
-115 KALEMQQRNG
+115 KIFYM
-125 GAVICLLNAETLK
+125 
-138 NECNNERIMLNRML
+138 
-152 EEYNAD
+152 
-158 IQYIQDAFMDAER
+158 R
-171 KTNVEI
+171 K
-177 ALIKVKL
+177 A
-184 PDVQRDSFIFD
+184 
-195 SLEKAKEQR
+195 
-204 EYTYN
+204 
-209 TGNTQLAENDF
+209 
-220 LKAIVEQYKM
+220 
-230 EIEAGVKLIKEYYAM
+230 
-245 SPHILYQFGK
+245 
-255 DKQTGQTIQTGGCV
+255 
-269 LNLSIGK
+269 
-276 DSASVNG
+276 
-283 YIREIRGKYW
+283 IREIKRGFSEKLYT
-293 SALFD
+293 D
-298 NPKFIGQLTNN
+298 TNTPIMLSSHDKLVSSLAN
-309 LQREYYNKVEE
+309 DINVE
-320 LKDYEF
+320 LKELQKQKHRYIQGDKELKNAITNISHDLRTPLTTICGYL

-504 VLSIIIK
+504 VLGIIIK

>member
-1 MFTDNKDFYPTPQNL
+1 
-16 IDKMLD
+16 ML
-22 GLDWKMIHTVL
+22 WKIMVFFLLVI
-33 EPSAGKGNIV
+33 IF
-43 EALKKKEDFNN
+43 AL
-54 RWYTTIKLNIDC
+54 
-66 IENDANLR
+66 
-74 AVLKEKDFRV
+74 
-84 VHDDFLTYDTM
+84 
-95 KEYDLIIMNPPFSN
+95 
-109 GCKHLL
+109 LL
-115 KALEMQQRNG
+115 KIFYM
-125 GAVICLLNAETLK
+125 
-138 NECNNERIMLNRML
+138 
-152 EEYNAD
+152 
-158 IQYIQDAFMDAER
+158 R
-171 KTNVEI
+171 K
-177 ALIKVKL
+177 A
-184 PDVQRDSFIFD
+184 
-195 SLEKAKEQR
+195 
-204 EYTYN
+204 
-209 TGNTQLAENDF
+209 
-220 LKAIVEQYKM
+220 
-230 EIEAGVKLIKEYYAM
+230 
-245 SPHILYQFGK
+245 
-255 DKQTGQTIQTGGCV
+255 
-269 LNLSIGK
+269 
-276 DSASVNG
+276 
-283 YIREIRGKYW
+283 IREIKRGFSEKLYT
-293 SALFD
+293 D
-298 NPKFIGQLTNN
+298 TNTPIMLSSHDKLVSSLAN
-309 LQREYYNKVEE
+309 DINVE
-320 LKDYEF
+320 LKELQKQKHRYIQGDKELKNAITNISHDLRTPLTTICGYL

-361 YTTIISDTENSVYTE
+361 YTTIISDTENIVYTE

-418 LLRIFNNVI
+418 LLRIFNNII

>member
-1 MFTDNKDFYPTPQNL
+1 
-16 IDKMLD
+16 ML
-22 GLDWKMIHTVL
+22 WKIMVFFLLVI
-33 EPSAGKGNIV
+33 IF
-43 EALKKKEDFNN
+43 AL
-54 RWYTTIKLNIDC
+54 
-66 IENDANLR
+66 
-74 AVLKEKDFRV
+74 
-84 VHDDFLTYDTM
+84 
-95 KEYDLIIMNPPFSN
+95 
-109 GCKHLL
+109 LL
-115 KALEMQQRNG
+115 KIFYM
-125 GAVICLLNAETLK
+125 
-138 NECNNERIMLNRML
+138 
-152 EEYNAD
+152 
-158 IQYIQDAFMDAER
+158 R
-171 KTNVEI
+171 K
-177 ALIKVKL
+177 A
-184 PDVQRDSFIFD
+184 
-195 SLEKAKEQR
+195 
-204 EYTYN
+204 
-209 TGNTQLAENDF
+209 
-220 LKAIVEQYKM
+220 
-230 EIEAGVKLIKEYYAM
+230 
-245 SPHILYQFGK
+245 
-255 DKQTGQTIQTGGCV
+255 
-269 LNLSIGK
+269 
-276 DSASVNG
+276 
-283 YIREIRGKYW
+283 IREIKRGFSEKLYT
-293 SALFD
+293 D
-298 NPKFIGQLTNN
+298 TNTPIMLSSHDKLVSSLAN
-309 LQREYYNKVEE
+309 DINVE
-320 LKDYEF
+320 LKELQKQKHRYIQGDKELKNAITNISHDLRTPLTTICGYL

-427 DNAIKYSEGDLTIS
+427 DNAIKYSVGDLTIS

>member
-1 MFTDNKDFYPTPQNL
+1 MLWKIMVFFLLVIIFALLLKIFYMRKAIKEIKRGFSEKLYTDTNTPIML
-16 IDKMLD
+16 SSHDKLVSSLAND
-22 GLDWKMIHTVL
+22 INVELKELQKQKHRYIQGDKELKNAIT
-33 EPSAGKGNIV
+33 NISHD
-43 EALKKKEDFNN
+43 L
-54 RWYTTIKLNIDC
+54 RTPLTTIC
-66 IENDANLR
+66 
-74 AVLKEKDFRV
+74 
-84 VHDDFLTYDTM
+84 
-95 KEYDLIIMNPPFSN
+95 
-109 GCKHLL
+109 
-115 KALEMQQRNG
+115 
-125 GAVICLLNAETLK
+125 
-138 NECNNERIMLNRML
+138 
-152 EEYNAD
+152 
-158 IQYIQDAFMDAER
+158 
-171 KTNVEI
+171 
-177 ALIKVKL
+177 
-184 PDVQRDSFIFD
+184 
-195 SLEKAKEQR
+195 
-204 EYTYN
+204 
-209 TGNTQLAENDF
+209 
-220 LKAIVEQYKM
+220 
-230 EIEAGVKLIKEYYAM
+230 
-245 SPHILYQFGK
+245 
-255 DKQTGQTIQTGGCV
+255 
-269 LNLSIGK
+269 
-276 DSASVNG
+276 G
-283 YIREIRGKYW
+283 Y
-293 SALFD
+293 L
-298 NPKFIGQLTNN
+298 
-309 LQREYYNKVEE
+309 
-320 LKDYEF
+320 

-403 NLCEQKIVRS
+403 NLCEQIIVRS

>member
-1 MFTDNKDFYPTPQNL
+1 MVFFLLVIIFALLLKIFYMRKAIKEIKRGFSEKLYTDTNTPIML
-16 IDKMLD
+16 SSYDKLVSSLAND
-22 GLDWKMIHTVL
+22 INVELKELQKQKHRYIQGDKELKNAIT
-33 EPSAGKGNIV
+33 NISHD
-43 EALKKKEDFNN
+43 L
-54 RWYTTIKLNIDC
+54 RTPLTTIC
-66 IENDANLR
+66 
-74 AVLKEKDFRV
+74 
-84 VHDDFLTYDTM
+84 
-95 KEYDLIIMNPPFSN
+95 
-109 GCKHLL
+109 
-115 KALEMQQRNG
+115 
-125 GAVICLLNAETLK
+125 
-138 NECNNERIMLNRML
+138 
-152 EEYNAD
+152 
-158 IQYIQDAFMDAER
+158 
-171 KTNVEI
+171 
-177 ALIKVKL
+177 
-184 PDVQRDSFIFD
+184 
-195 SLEKAKEQR
+195 
-204 EYTYN
+204 
-209 TGNTQLAENDF
+209 
-220 LKAIVEQYKM
+220 
-230 EIEAGVKLIKEYYAM
+230 
-245 SPHILYQFGK
+245 
-255 DKQTGQTIQTGGCV
+255 
-269 LNLSIGK
+269 
-276 DSASVNG
+276 G
-283 YIREIRGKYW
+283 Y
-293 SALFD
+293 L
-298 NPKFIGQLTNN
+298 
-309 LQREYYNKVEE
+309 
-320 LKDYEF
+320 

>member
-1 MFTDNKDFYPTPQNL
+1 
-16 IDKMLD
+16 ML
-22 GLDWKMIHTVL
+22 WKIMVFFLVVI
-33 EPSAGKGNIV
+33 IF
-43 EALKKKEDFNN
+43 AL
-54 RWYTTIKLNIDC
+54 
-66 IENDANLR
+66 
-74 AVLKEKDFRV
+74 
-84 VHDDFLTYDTM
+84 
-95 KEYDLIIMNPPFSN
+95 
-109 GCKHLL
+109 LL
-115 KALEMQQRNG
+115 KIFYM
-125 GAVICLLNAETLK
+125 
-138 NECNNERIMLNRML
+138 
-152 EEYNAD
+152 
-158 IQYIQDAFMDAER
+158 R
-171 KTNVEI
+171 K
-177 ALIKVKL
+177 A
-184 PDVQRDSFIFD
+184 
-195 SLEKAKEQR
+195 
-204 EYTYN
+204 
-209 TGNTQLAENDF
+209 
-220 LKAIVEQYKM
+220 
-230 EIEAGVKLIKEYYAM
+230 
-245 SPHILYQFGK
+245 
-255 DKQTGQTIQTGGCV
+255 
-269 LNLSIGK
+269 
-276 DSASVNG
+276 
-283 YIREIRGKYW
+283 IREIKRGFSEKLYT
-293 SALFD
+293 D
-298 NPKFIGQLTNN
+298 TNTPIMLSSHDKLVSSLAN
-309 LQREYYNKVEE
+309 DINVE
-320 LKDYEF
+320 LKELQKQKHRYIQGDKELKNAITNISHDLRTPLTTICGYL

-452 HTSDLNEIQI
+452 HTSDLNKIQI

>member
-1 MFTDNKDFYPTPQNL
+1 
-16 IDKMLD
+16 ML
-22 GLDWKMIHTVL
+22 WKIMVFFLVVI
-33 EPSAGKGNIV
+33 IF
-43 EALKKKEDFNN
+43 AL
-54 RWYTTIKLNIDC
+54 
-66 IENDANLR
+66 
-74 AVLKEKDFRV
+74 
-84 VHDDFLTYDTM
+84 
-95 KEYDLIIMNPPFSN
+95 
-109 GCKHLL
+109 LL
-115 KALEMQQRNG
+115 KIFYM
-125 GAVICLLNAETLK
+125 
-138 NECNNERIMLNRML
+138 
-152 EEYNAD
+152 
-158 IQYIQDAFMDAER
+158 R
-171 KTNVEI
+171 K
-177 ALIKVKL
+177 A
-184 PDVQRDSFIFD
+184 
-195 SLEKAKEQR
+195 
-204 EYTYN
+204 
-209 TGNTQLAENDF
+209 
-220 LKAIVEQYKM
+220 
-230 EIEAGVKLIKEYYAM
+230 
-245 SPHILYQFGK
+245 
-255 DKQTGQTIQTGGCV
+255 
-269 LNLSIGK
+269 
-276 DSASVNG
+276 
-283 YIREIRGKYW
+283 IREIKRGFSEKLYT
-293 SALFD
+293 D
-298 NPKFIGQLTNN
+298 TNTPIMLSSHDKLVSSLAN
-309 LQREYYNKVEE
+309 DINVE
-320 LKDYEF
+320 LKELQKQKHRYIQGDKELKNAITNISHDLRTPLTTICGYL

-398 ITPNI
+398 ITLNI

>member
-1 MFTDNKDFYPTPQNL
+1 MENTGVFLAGNNICFTFENLLYTDTNTPIML
-16 IDKMLD
+16 SSHDKLVSSLAND
-22 GLDWKMIHTVL
+22 INVELKELQKQKHRYIQGDKELKNAIT
-33 EPSAGKGNIV
+33 NISHD
-43 EALKKKEDFNN
+43 L
-54 RWYTTIKLNIDC
+54 RTPLTTIC
-66 IENDANLR
+66 
-74 AVLKEKDFRV
+74 
-84 VHDDFLTYDTM
+84 
-95 KEYDLIIMNPPFSN
+95 
-109 GCKHLL
+109 
-115 KALEMQQRNG
+115 
-125 GAVICLLNAETLK
+125 
-138 NECNNERIMLNRML
+138 
-152 EEYNAD
+152 
-158 IQYIQDAFMDAER
+158 
-171 KTNVEI
+171 
-177 ALIKVKL
+177 
-184 PDVQRDSFIFD
+184 
-195 SLEKAKEQR
+195 
-204 EYTYN
+204 
-209 TGNTQLAENDF
+209 
-220 LKAIVEQYKM
+220 
-230 EIEAGVKLIKEYYAM
+230 
-245 SPHILYQFGK
+245 
-255 DKQTGQTIQTGGCV
+255 
-269 LNLSIGK
+269 
-276 DSASVNG
+276 G
-283 YIREIRGKYW
+283 Y
-293 SALFD
+293 L
-298 NPKFIGQLTNN
+298 
-309 LQREYYNKVEE
+309 
-320 LKDYEF
+320 

-386 ISSYYAIFKEKG
+386 ISSYYAMFKEKG

-427 DNAIKYSEGDLTIS
+427 DNAIKYSDGDLVIS

-452 HTSDLNEIQI
+452 HTSDLSEIQI

-504 VLSIIIK
+504 VLSIIIE

>member
-1 MFTDNKDFYPTPQNL
+1 
-16 IDKMLD
+16 ML
-22 GLDWKMIHTVL
+22 WKIMVFFLVVI
-33 EPSAGKGNIV
+33 IF
-43 EALKKKEDFNN
+43 AL
-54 RWYTTIKLNIDC
+54 
-66 IENDANLR
+66 
-74 AVLKEKDFRV
+74 
-84 VHDDFLTYDTM
+84 
-95 KEYDLIIMNPPFSN
+95 
-109 GCKHLL
+109 LL
-115 KALEMQQRNG
+115 KIFYM
-125 GAVICLLNAETLK
+125 
-138 NECNNERIMLNRML
+138 
-152 EEYNAD
+152 
-158 IQYIQDAFMDAER
+158 R
-171 KTNVEI
+171 K
-177 ALIKVKL
+177 A
-184 PDVQRDSFIFD
+184 
-195 SLEKAKEQR
+195 
-204 EYTYN
+204 
-209 TGNTQLAENDF
+209 
-220 LKAIVEQYKM
+220 
-230 EIEAGVKLIKEYYAM
+230 
-245 SPHILYQFGK
+245 
-255 DKQTGQTIQTGGCV
+255 
-269 LNLSIGK
+269 
-276 DSASVNG
+276 
-283 YIREIRGKYW
+283 IREIKRGFSEKLYT
-293 SALFD
+293 D
-298 NPKFIGQLTNN
+298 TNTPIMLSTHDKLVSSLAN
-309 LQREYYNKVEE
+309 DINVE
-320 LKDYEF
+320 LKELKKQKHRYIQGDKELKNAITNISHDLRTPLTTICGYL

-418 LLRIFNNVI
+418 LLRIFNNII

>member
-1 MFTDNKDFYPTPQNL
+1 ML
-16 IDKMLD
+16 SSHDKLVSSLAND
-22 GLDWKMIHTVL
+22 INVELKELQKQKHRYIQGDKELKNAITNISL
-33 EPSAGKGNIV
+33 ELRYTI
-43 EALKKKEDFNN
+43 
-54 RWYTTIKLNIDC
+54 TTIW
-66 IENDANLR
+66 
-74 AVLKEKDFRV
+74 
-84 VHDDFLTYDTM
+84 
-95 KEYDLIIMNPPFSN
+95 
-109 GCKHLL
+109 
-115 KALEMQQRNG
+115 
-125 GAVICLLNAETLK
+125 
-138 NECNNERIMLNRML
+138 
-152 EEYNAD
+152 
-158 IQYIQDAFMDAER
+158 
-171 KTNVEI
+171 
-177 ALIKVKL
+177 
-184 PDVQRDSFIFD
+184 
-195 SLEKAKEQR
+195 
-204 EYTYN
+204 
-209 TGNTQLAENDF
+209 
-220 LKAIVEQYKM
+220 
-230 EIEAGVKLIKEYYAM
+230 
-245 SPHILYQFGK
+245 
-255 DKQTGQTIQTGGCV
+255 
-269 LNLSIGK
+269 
-276 DSASVNG
+276 G
-283 YIREIRGKYW
+283 Y
-293 SALFD
+293 L
-298 NPKFIGQLTNN
+298 
-309 LQREYYNKVEE
+309 
-320 LKDYEF
+320 

-418 LLRIFNNVI
+418 LLRIFNN
-427 DNAIKYSEGDLTIS
+427 AIKYSEGDLTIS

>member
-1 MFTDNKDFYPTPQNL
+1 
-16 IDKMLD
+16 ML
-22 GLDWKMIHTVL
+22 WKIMVFFLLVI
-33 EPSAGKGNIV
+33 IF
-43 EALKKKEDFNN
+43 AL
-54 RWYTTIKLNIDC
+54 
-66 IENDANLR
+66 
-74 AVLKEKDFRV
+74 
-84 VHDDFLTYDTM
+84 
-95 KEYDLIIMNPPFSN
+95 
-109 GCKHLL
+109 LL
-115 KALEMQQRNG
+115 KIFYM
-125 GAVICLLNAETLK
+125 
-138 NECNNERIMLNRML
+138 
-152 EEYNAD
+152 
-158 IQYIQDAFMDAER
+158 R
-171 KTNVEI
+171 K
-177 ALIKVKL
+177 A
-184 PDVQRDSFIFD
+184 
-195 SLEKAKEQR
+195 
-204 EYTYN
+204 
-209 TGNTQLAENDF
+209 
-220 LKAIVEQYKM
+220 
-230 EIEAGVKLIKEYYAM
+230 
-245 SPHILYQFGK
+245 
-255 DKQTGQTIQTGGCV
+255 
-269 LNLSIGK
+269 
-276 DSASVNG
+276 
-283 YIREIRGKYW
+283 IREIK
-293 SALFD
+293 
-298 NPKFIGQLTNN
+298 IGFSEKLYTDTNTPIMLSSHDKLVSSLAN
-309 LQREYYNKVEE
+309 DINVE
-320 LKDYEF
+320 LKELQKQKHRYIQGDKELKNAITNISHDLRTPLTTICGYL